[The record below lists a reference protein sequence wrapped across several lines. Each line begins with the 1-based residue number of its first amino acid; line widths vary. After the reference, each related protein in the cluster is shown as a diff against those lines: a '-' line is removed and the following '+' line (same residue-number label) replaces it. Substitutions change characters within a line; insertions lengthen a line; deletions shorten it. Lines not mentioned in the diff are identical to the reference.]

1 MFFNAH
7 KTRKLNQKYKK
18 NMFYRSY
25 ESARRK
31 AIRLSK
37 NSISLKYKLHQN
49 KKLSIHHINLH
60 NYILTF
66 KICNFLLLTAC
77 LISPLLF

>member
-7 KTRKLNQKYKK
+7 KTRKLNQRYKK

-25 ESARRK
+25 ESARRN

-37 NSISLKYKLHQN
+37 NSISIKYKLHQN
-49 KKLSIHHINLH
+49 KKLSIHH
-60 NYILTF
+60 YKLT
-66 KICNFLLLTAC
+66 
-77 LISPLLF
+77 